1 MPGHDMIVVG
11 ASAGGVEAL
20 CQLVGGLPSKLPA
33 AIFVVLHIPAQS
45 PSVLPKILNRSIQK
59 RNGQSSLLACHPQ
72 DGEAIQHGRIYVA
85 PPDRHLLVKDG
96 YIRLVRG
103 PKENSNR
110 PAVDPLFRTAARTY
124 GPRVVGVVLSG
135 TLDDGTAGL
144 MAVKN
149 RGGVAIVQ
157 NPDEALYSGM
167 PKSAIE
173 NVDVDHILGISE
185 IAPVLVELAHKPV
198 ETEQVEAVSSEMQM
212 ESDIAEMEPSAVLS
226 TNRPGTPSGFGCP
239 DCGGALWELDQEGLI
254 RFRCRTGHA
263 FSANTLLA
271 QQSEALEEALWS
283 AFRALEEKAALA
295 QRIATQ
301 ARDRNRIISA
311 ERFEEQEQDARQR
324 AALVRQLLLNDNG
337 NGKLS
342 TINGQMVGEQG
353 SKGAAEQRSSGATEK
368 AIRSSPLQVV
378 AISTSGGG
386 MKALTELLSAL
397 PADFPAAI
405 TIVQDLHPQHPSGL
419 ADILEARTT
428 LKVKYAED
436 GDVLRPGTVYIA
448 PTNQHLL
455 VNSDSTLSL
464 SHSELVHFARPSV
477 DLLFESVAASL
488 KQQAIAVVL
497 TGNGSNGAM
506 GVRAIKEMGGTAI
519 AQDQASC
526 EDFEMPSRAI
536 STGSVD
542 WVLPLNEIAAMLVN
556 LVTKKNKETQES

>member
-1 MPGHDMIVVG
+1 
-11 ASAGGVEAL
+11 
-20 CQLVGGLPSKLPA
+20 
-33 AIFVVLHIPAQS
+33 
-45 PSVLPKILNRSIQK
+45 
-59 RNGQSSLLACHPQ
+59 
-72 DGEAIQHGRIYVA
+72 
-85 PPDRHLLVKDG
+85 
-96 YIRLVRG
+96 
-103 PKENSNR
+103 
-110 PAVDPLFRTAARTY
+110 
-124 GPRVVGVVLSG
+124 
-135 TLDDGTAGL
+135 

-173 NVDVDHILGISE
+173 NVEVDHILGISE

-212 ESDIAEMEPSAVLS
+212 EYDIAEMEPSALSS
-226 TNRPGTPSGFGCP
+226 TNRPGMPSGFGCP

-295 QRIATQ
+295 QRIASQ

-311 ERFEEQEQDARQR
+311 ERFEDQEQDARQR
-324 AALVRQLLLNDNG
+324 AALVRQLLLKDNG
-337 NGKLS
+337 NGELS
-342 TINGQMVGEQG
+342 TINGQMVGEQ
-353 SKGAAEQRSSGATEK
+353 RSSGEGQGDK
-368 AIRSSPLQVV
+368 GSSPLQVV
-378 AISTSGGG
+378 AIGTSAGG
-386 MKALTELLSAL
+386 MKALTKLLSAL

-405 TIVQDLHPQHPSGL
+405 TILQHLHPQHPSGL
-419 ADILEARTT
+419 ADILEASTT
-428 LKVKYAED
+428 LKVKQAED
-436 GDVLRPGTVYIA
+436 GDLLRPGTVYIA
-448 PTNQHLL
+448 PLDRHLL

-464 SHSELVHFARPSV
+464 SHSELVHFVRPST

-497 TGNGSNGAM
+497 TGNGSDGAM

-526 EDFEMPSRAI
+526 EDFVPSRAI

-542 WVLPLNEIAAMLVN
+542 WVLPLSEIAATLVN
-556 LVTKKNKETQES
+556 IVTKKNKETQAP

>member
-11 ASAGGVEAL
+11 ASAGGVETL
-20 CQLVGGLPSKLPA
+20 CQLVGDLPSNLPA

-110 PAVDPLFRTAARTY
+110 PAVDPLFRTAVRTY

-212 ESDIAEMEPSAVLS
+212 ESDIAEMEPSAVSS
-226 TNRPGTPSGFGCP
+226 TNRPGTPSPFGCP
-239 DCGGALWELDQEGLI
+239 ECGGALWELDQEGLI

-271 QQSEALEEALWS
+271 EQSEALEEALWS

-324 AALVRQLLLNDNG
+324 AALVRQLLLKDNG
-337 NGKLS
+337 
-342 TINGQMVGEQG
+342 NGQMVGEQG
-353 SKGAAEQRSSGATEK
+353 SKGAAEQRSNGATEK
-368 AIRSSPLQVV
+368 AISSSPLQMV

-405 TIVQDLHPQHPSGL
+405 TIVQQLHPQYPSGL
-419 ADILEARTT
+419 KDILEANTT
-428 LKVKYAED
+428 LKVKQAED
-436 GDVLRPGTVYIA
+436 GDLLRPGTVYVA
-448 PTNQHLL
+448 PNDRHLL
-455 VNSDSTLSL
+455 VNPDSTLSL
-464 SHSELVHFARPSV
+464 SHSELVHFARPST

-497 TGNGSNGAM
+497 TGNGSDGAM
-506 GVRAIKEMGGTAI
+506 GVRAIKEMGGAAI

-556 LVTKKNKETQES
+556 LVTKKNEETQES